1 LITTTSVGLTHF
13 VLSTYLKGAG
23 QIWCRWQPRAHNHLA
38 AEEQQLTYMQLRF
51 REPEH
56 RNKTEIEK
64 DTSTSPE
71 NIAQTSAVVGR
82 RELHQLIRP
91 LGWVSLTARKKKR
104 PCKEARKY
112 KK

>member
-1 LITTTSVGLTHF
+1 MELITTTSVGLIHF
-13 VLSTYLKGAG
+13 VLSMYLKGAG

-38 AEEQQLTYMQLRF
+38 AEELQLTYVQLRF

-56 RNKTEIEK
+56 RNKTEIER

-82 RELHQLIRP
+82 RELHQLIRQ
-91 LGWVSLTARKKKR
+91 LEWVAVSLQERKR
-104 PCKEARKY
+104 PCEG
-112 KK
+112 